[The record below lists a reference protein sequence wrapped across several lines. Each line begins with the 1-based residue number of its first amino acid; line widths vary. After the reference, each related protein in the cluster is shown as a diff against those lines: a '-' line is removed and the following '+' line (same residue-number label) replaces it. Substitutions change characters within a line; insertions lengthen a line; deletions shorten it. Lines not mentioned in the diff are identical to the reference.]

1 MTYKEALTDLDDAVY
16 AAIRAGLREGK
27 KVSDLQEMAA
37 DIDHLI
43 DHGHPRAA
51 RKEVQT
57 CLAQV
62 QGEIVNALAYLGTS
76 AQPADVAEAIMA
88 GSIPHVKVEM

>member
-1 MTYKEALTDLDDAVY
+1 MTYKEALTELDDAVY
-16 AAIRAGLREGK
+16 AAIRAGRREGAN
-27 KVSDLQEMAA
+27 VTALLAVAA
-37 DIDHLI
+37 DIDHII

-62 QGEIVNALAYLGTS
+62 QGEIVDSLAALGKS
-76 AQPADVAEAIMA
+76 AQPADVAEAIMT
-88 GSIPHVKVEM
+88 GRILYVKVEM